1 MRFGPK
7 IAGSRKKNSYR
18 PSDWR
23 THESSEHQDIRRH
36 AFKSI
41 SCNCLPAMF
50 AGKRSLKPAII
61 ESIPMLN
68 KRAKR
73 KVWIEAYG
81 CSASMADSEMIGGLL
96 RNAGYEIAS
105 NENEGTLNLIVTCS
119 VKDTT
124 EHRMVSRIKAMSK
137 SGKPLI
143 VAGCLPKADRARVEA
158 LTSSASLLGPHS
170 IESAPVVVDSAL
182 AGTRLIALEDS
193 VFDKINIPRVRLNSA
208 VSIVEIASGC
218 MSECTF
224 CQTKIAKG
232 WLRSYRIGDILRQI
246 KSDVEAGCREVWLTS
261 TDNGCY
267 GKDIGTDLVELLNA
281 CCSVKGDFMIRL
293 GMMNPMY
300 MPEMFDRMV
309 SAFQENDKLFK
320 FLHMPVESGSDRLLR
335 KMKRGH
341 TAQTFLNI
349 VKEFR
354 SKIPEMTISTDI
366 IVGFPS
372 ETENDFKQTLDLI
385 EMAEPDIVNISR
397 YGARPGTE
405 AAGWKGMRVR
415 SQVAKD
421 RSEQLHVLVKKIAK
435 KRNSAWQGW
444 QGEIII
450 DEIGK
455 VVQGRNYAYKPAVLS
470 NPDQVLLG
478 DRKRIQVYDF
488 SNFSL
493 KARII

>member
-1 MRFGPK
+1 
-7 IAGSRKKNSYR
+7 
-18 PSDWR
+18 
-23 THESSEHQDIRRH
+23 
-36 AFKSI
+36 
-41 SCNCLPAMF
+41 MF
-50 AGKRSLKPAII
+50 VPKRSLKPAII
-61 ESIPMLN
+61 ESIPVLK
-68 KRAKR
+68 KRTKP

-81 CSASMADSEMIGGLL
+81 CSASMADSEMISGLL
-96 RNAGYEIAS
+96 KGSGYEIAS
-105 NENEGTLNLIVTCS
+105 NQSEGALNLIVTCS

-124 EHRMVSRIKAMSK
+124 EHRMVSRIKALSR
-137 SGKPLI
+137 SGKPLVI
-143 VAGCLPKADRARVEA
+143 AGCLPKADRAKVEA
-158 LTSSASLLGPHS
+158 LNSSASLLGPHS
-170 IESAPVVVDSAL
+170 IESAPAVVGSAL
-182 AGTRLIALEDS
+182 AGSPMVALEDS
-193 VFDKINIPRVRLNSA
+193 ASDKINIPRVRLNPT

-232 WLRSYRIGDILRQI
+232 WLRSYRIGDIMRQI
-246 KSDVEAGCREVWLTS
+246 KSDVEAGCKEIWLAS

-267 GKDIGTDLVELLNA
+267 GKDMGTDLVELLNA
-281 CCSVKGDFMIRL
+281 CSSIEGDFMIRL

-300 MPEMFDRMV
+300 MPEMLDRMV
-309 SAFQENDKLFK
+309 NTFQENDKLFK
-320 FLHMPVESGSDRLLR
+320 FLHIPVESGSDRMLR

-341 TAQTFLNI
+341 SAKTFLDA
-349 VKEFR
+349 VKTFR

-372 ETENDFKQTLDLI
+372 ETESDFEETLNLV
-385 EMAEPDIVNISR
+385 ERAEPDIVNISR

-405 AAGWKGMRVR
+405 AAKWKGMRVS

-421 RSEQLHVLVKKIAK
+421 RSERLHALAKRIAK
-435 KRNSAWQGW
+435 KRNSRWQGW

-455 VVQGRNYAYKPAVLS
+455 AVQGRNYAYKPAVLS
-470 NPDQVLLG
+470 NPDHASLG
-478 DRKRIQVYDF
+478 DRKRVQVYDF